1 MSFCADAWDRT
12 AGTRDRIHRLP
23 FVTTLGDGTLPL
35 DRFVG
40 YLVQDAHYLREYA
53 RVLATAAAKADVV
66 EDLAFF
72 ARGAVTAVEVEAAL
86 HARRSAGAPDPG
98 PSPTCTAYTSFLLA
112 TAQTDSYAELVA
124 AVLPCYWLYSDVGT
138 VLAERAT
145 TYAQSAAGLADHPY
159 GDWIGTYADPAFEAA
174 TATVRAIADR
184 LAAGSGPA
192 TVDRMH
198 ARFALACEYE
208 RRFWDAAWVA
218 ESWDHRPGG
227 VLSVP

>member
-1 MSFCADAWDRT
+1 MSFCAEAWGRT
-12 AGTRDRIHRLP
+12 AQTRAEIHRLP
-23 FVTTLGDGTLPL
+23 FVAALGDGSLPL

-66 EDLAFF
+66 ADLGFF

-86 HARRSAGAPDPG
+86 HASRSAGAPDPG

-112 TAQTDSYAELVA
+112 TAQTGSYAEVVA
-124 AVLPCYWLYSDVGT
+124 AVLPCYWLYSDVGSA
-138 VLAERAT
+138 LAAR
-145 TYAQSAAGLADHPY
+145 AAGLEGHPY

-174 TATVRAIADR
+174 TATARAIADR
-184 LAAGSGPA
+184 VAAASGPA
-192 TVDRMH
+192 TVERMH

-208 RRFWDAAWVA
+208 RRFWEAAWVS
-218 ESWDHRPGG
+218 ESWDHRVGG
-227 VLSVP
+227 VLSVS

>member
-12 AGTRDRIHRLP
+12 AVTRAEIHRLP
-23 FVTTLGDGTLPL
+23 FVATLGDGTLPL

-40 YLVQDAHYLREYA
+40 YMVQDAHYLREYA
-53 RVLATAAAKADVV
+53 RVLATAAAKADDVT
-66 EDLAFF
+66 DLAFF

-86 HARRSAGAPDPG
+86 HASRSAGAPDPG

-138 VLAERAT
+138 VLADR
-145 TYAQSAAGLADHPY
+145 AAGLTAHPY

-174 TATVRAIADR
+174 TTAVRAIADR
-184 LAAGSGPA
+184 LAAVSGPA
-192 TVDRMH
+192 TVERMH

-208 RRFWDAAWVA
+208 RRFWEAAWVA
-218 ESWDHRPGG
+218 ESWEHRVGG

>member
-12 AGTRDRIHRLP
+12 AATRAEIHRLP
-23 FVTTLGDGTLPL
+23 FVTALGDGTLDL

-53 RVLATAAAKADVV
+53 RVLATTAARADRV

-72 ARGAVTAVEVEAAL
+72 ARGAVTVVEVEAAL
-86 HARRSAGAPDPG
+86 HASRTPGAPDPG

-138 VLAERAT
+138 VLASHAE
-145 TYAQSAAGLADHPY
+145 GLADHAY

-174 TATVRAIADR
+174 TTTVRGIADR
-184 LAAGSGPA
+184 LAGESGAA
-192 TVDRMH
+192 TVERMH

-208 RRFWDAAWVA
+208 LRFWAAAWVA

-227 VLSVP
+227 VVSVP

>member
-12 AGTRDRIHRLP
+12 AGTRAEIYRLP
-23 FVTTLGDGTLPL
+23 FVAALGDGTLPL

-40 YLVQDAHYLREYA
+40 YMVQDAYYLREYA

-66 EDLAFF
+66 ADLAFF

-86 HARRSAGAPDPG
+86 HASRSAGAPDPG

-138 VLAERAT
+138 VLSERAARLT
-145 TYAQSAAGLADHPY
+145 DHPY

-174 TATVRAIADR
+174 TATVRAVADR
-184 LAAGSGPA
+184 LAAESGPA

-208 RRFWDAAWVA
+208 RRFWEAAWVA
-218 ESWDHRPGG
+218 ESWDHRSGG

>member
-12 AGTRDRIHRLP
+12 AGTRAEIYRLP
-23 FVTTLGDGTLPL
+23 FVAALGDGTLPL

-40 YLVQDAHYLREYA
+40 YMVQDAHYLREYA

-66 EDLAFF
+66 ADLAFF

-86 HARRSAGAPDPG
+86 HASRSAGAPDPG

-138 VLAERAT
+138 VLSERAARLT
-145 TYAQSAAGLADHPY
+145 DHPY

-174 TATVRAIADR
+174 TATVRAVADR
-184 LAAGSGPA
+184 LAAESGPA

-208 RRFWDAAWVA
+208 RRFWEAAWVV
-218 ESWDHRPGG
+218 ESWDHRSGG

>member
-1 MSFCADAWDRT
+1 MSFCAEAWDRT
-12 AGTRDRIHRLP
+12 AVTRAEIHRLP

-40 YLVQDAHYLREYA
+40 YMLQDAHYLREYA
-53 RVLATAAAKADVV
+53 RVLATAAAKADLVQ
-66 EDLAFF
+66 DLAFF

-86 HARRSAGAPDPG
+86 HASRSAGAPDPG

-112 TAQTDSYAELVA
+112 TAQTGSYAELVA

-138 VLAERAT
+138 VLAERA
-145 TYAQSAAGLADHPY
+145 ARLGEHPY
-159 GDWIGTYADPAFEAA
+159 GDWIGTYADPAFEEA
-174 TATVRAIADR
+174 TATVRGIADR
-184 LAAGSGPA
+184 LAAQSGPA

-208 RRFWDAAWVA
+208 RRFWEAAWVS
-218 ESWDHRPGG
+218 ESWEHRAGG